1 MYALL
6 PVIILGVAA
15 SYWWLH
21 GLITRMKAIDV
32 IDRINASTI
41 IVTFLFY
48 PTIVKVIA
56 QSMNC
61 IVIDDEPRLFEDLE
75 EVCYT
80 GTHLWIM
87 ICVSIPAIIIWAVGI
102 PIYALIKLRTNL
114 ISLAKLKE
122 KTENTQ

>member
-1 MYALL
+1 MDLVFGQSPKFRLNYVKIIMYALL

-61 IVIDDEPRLFEDLE
+61 IVNSNHF
-75 EVCYT
+75 
-80 GTHLWIM
+80 
-87 ICVSIPAIIIWAVGI
+87 
-102 PIYALIKLRTNL
+102 
-114 ISLAKLKE
+114 
-122 KTENTQ
+122 